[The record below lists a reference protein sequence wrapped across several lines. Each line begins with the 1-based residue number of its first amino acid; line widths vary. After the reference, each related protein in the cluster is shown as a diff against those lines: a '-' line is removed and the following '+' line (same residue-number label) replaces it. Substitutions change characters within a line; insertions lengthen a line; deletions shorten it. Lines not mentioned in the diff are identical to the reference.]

1 MKTTVKNTLN
11 NENGMI
17 MVVVLI
23 ILVIITLLGLSASR
37 TAVTEIQIA
46 TNERQLVNELCDAEG
61 GLINTMEAPATWLTD
76 AFLTAE
82 TAANGETTVSYTDP
96 AADFNGDGNV
106 DATVEIRCIEAT
118 GTAVAG
124 LSAAANDLPVSQHIT
139 PPPAGS
145 GYSLKYFEV
154 RRYGI
159 TATSSTGNTQVQAG
173 VWKVFNKF

>member
-1 MKTTVKNTLN
+1 MKTTFNNTLN
-11 NENGMI
+11 NEKGVI
-17 MVVVLI
+17 MVVVLM
-23 ILVIITLLGLSASR
+23 ILVIVTLIGLSASR
-37 TAVTEIQIA
+37 TAVTEIQMSS
-46 TNERQLVNELCDAEG
+46 NERQVVDNFCEAEG
-61 GLINTMEAPATWLTD
+61 GLINTLETPETWLTD

-82 TAANGETTVSYTDP
+82 TAVGGETTVSYSDP

-106 DATVEIRCIEAT
+106 DATVEIRCIEST

-173 VWKVFNKF
+173 VFKVFNKF